1 MQAMIGPKQHRQQQ
15 LVEILNRE
23 SLSSQVEVVRQM
35 RSKGFDVTQP
45 SISRDFRELGV
56 VKLSGRYVV
65 DAASGRGEVAQEK
78 GIPNADDLVLGI
90 QEAGPNLLVVRT
102 REGAANVVA
111 AAIDRQ
117 AHESIVG
124 TIAGDDTIFVATASG
139 DTQPAVSDFIKGL
152 C

>member
-1 MQAMIGPKQHRQQQ
+1 MFSKPK
-15 LVEILNRE
+15 LFFLD
-23 SLSSQVEVVRQM
+23 
-35 RSKGFDVTQP
+35 KKT
-45 SISRDFRELGV
+45 
-56 VKLSGRYVV
+56 
-65 DAASGRGEVAQEK
+65 
-78 GIPNADDLVLGI
+78 
-90 QEAGPNLLVVRT
+90 GPNLLVVRT